1 MNYRSLAVAAVAAW
15 AIDSVYGFLVFGLA
29 LAGEF
34 ARYPGVFRPF
44 ETVNAMLP
52 LMFGSSLIG
61 SFFVA
66 YIFAKGREGRT
77 GLQEAVRDLG
87 ADLRD
92 LQHRTQ
98 ARGGERGRRLRR
110 RGDHRPR
117 DRRDLQAARLAR
129 GEERERVGGGGAA
142 EARGGGAADVGV

>member
-15 AIDSVYGFLVFGLA
+15 AFDSVYGFLVFGLA

-77 GLQEAVRDLG
+77 GLQEG
-87 ADLRD
+87 LRFGVV
-92 LQHRTQ
+92 LALFELFAISVPTYVIYNI
-98 ARGGERGRRLRR
+98 GRRLAVESAVA
-110 RGDHRPR
+110 GFVDAVIIGLVIGAIYKP
-117 DRRDLQAARLAR
+117 LGSPAARS
-129 GEERERVGGGGAA
+129 VS
-142 EARGGGAADVGV
+142 V